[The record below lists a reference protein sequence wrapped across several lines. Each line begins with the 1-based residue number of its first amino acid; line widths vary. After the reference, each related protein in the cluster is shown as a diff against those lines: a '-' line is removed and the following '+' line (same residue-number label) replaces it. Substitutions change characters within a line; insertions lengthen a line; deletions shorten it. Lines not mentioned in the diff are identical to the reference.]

1 MIVDDAF
8 QYIFMPTCLG
18 YIIHNKDYIFVLLSF
33 FSHTFINTFINIV
46 LTSLQIWQ
54 HNIIL
59 NEIIVFVFSLID
71 MR

>member
-33 FSHTFINTFINIV
+33 FLHTFINTFINIV

-59 NEIIVFVFSLID
+59 NEIIVFVFSLTN